1 MYCCVHRMTRYDEET
16 GCYRGSQQFTHPQPD
31 KHTTFC
37 INTQHALIKY
47 NPSSKHTIISDNN
60 INRYILSP
68 YSLLMRVDLSVSK
81 LHIDHTIT
89 GMKIYAYL
97 NVNIIFYSIKFR
109 KLHNHIFLSCLYI
122 YTQCTTIDNCLKDQC
137 FNITDVSKIIEFSLF
152 KLMITVN

>member
-1 MYCCVHRMTRYDEET
+1 MYCCVHRMTWYDEET

-47 NPSSKHTIISDNN
+47 NPSSKHTIISDSY

-68 YSLLMRVDLSVSK
+68 YSLSMRVDLSVSK

-89 GMKIYAYL
+89 GIKYMCTECKYYILFDIKSSLQKIAWSYL
-97 NVNIIFYSIKFR
+97 SVSVMP
-109 KLHNHIFLSCLYI
+109 I
-122 YTQCTTIDNCLKDQC
+122 YTQCTTIDK
-137 FNITDVSKIIEFSLF
+137 FF
-152 KLMITVN
+152 

>member
-47 NPSSKHTIISDNN
+47 NPSSKHTIISDNY

-68 YSLLMRVDLSVSK
+68 YSLLMRVDLSVSY
-81 LHIDHTIT
+81 DYRN
-89 GMKIYAYL
+89 KIYAYL
-97 NVNIIFYSIKFR
+97 NVNIIFYSIKFTSENCTIIS
-109 KLHNHIFLSCLYI
+109 LCHAYV
-122 YTQCTTIDNCLKDQC
+122 YT
-137 FNITDVSKIIEFSLF
+137 
-152 KLMITVN
+152 MHYY

>member
-97 NVNIIFYSIKFR
+97 NVNIIFYSIKFTSENCTIIS
-109 KLHNHIFLSCLYI
+109 LCHAYV
-122 YTQCTTIDNCLKDQC
+122 YT
-137 FNITDVSKIIEFSLF
+137 
-152 KLMITVN
+152 MHYYW

>member
-47 NPSSKHTIISDNN
+47 NPSSKHTIISDNY

-68 YSLLMRVDLSVSK
+68 YSLLMRGWL
-81 LHIDHTIT
+81 I
-89 GMKIYAYL
+89 
-97 NVNIIFYSIKFR
+97 SIKTSHRSYDYKNENICIPECKYYILFDKVHFR
-109 KLHNHIFLSCLYI
+109 KLHDHISLSCLCI
-122 YTQCTTIDNCLKDQC
+122 HNALLLINV
-137 FNITDVSKIIEFSLF
+137 FERSVF
-152 KLMITVN
+152 